1 MESANQRQIKKKWR
15 LQVEDDKEAH
25 IEFTCQSFTKSKMV
39 ARAHGKQKPAQYKLS
54 RVGGQ

>member
-1 MESANQRQIKKKWR
+1 MESANQKQMINKWP

-39 ARAHGKQKPAQYKLS
+39 EQAHGKQKPAQHKLS
-54 RVGGQ
+54 QVGWQ